1 MRNVLRRT
9 QFSISLK
16 LGPIFQYKRCK
27 DAAKYYGPQKSAQTE
42 VKTECTATDRKIL
55 LLCSDIPGCENISM
69 GEGNGCVDIDKMEH
83 GYEILDDDAIVQN
96 VTAMADGETDEEAE
110 KPALMEAHT

>member
-1 MRNVLRRT
+1 
-9 QFSISLK
+9 
-16 LGPIFQYKRCK
+16 
-27 DAAKYYGPQKSAQTE
+27 
-42 VKTECTATDRKIL
+42 
-55 LLCSDIPGCENISM
+55 
-69 GEGNGCVDIDKMEH
+69 MED

>member
-1 MRNVLRRT
+1 LDT
-9 QFSISLK
+9 EIHAK
-16 LGPIFQYKRCK
+16 CTKK
-27 DAAKYYGPQKSAQTE
+27 DAIFNITKARTDLPVQT
-42 VKTECTATDRKIL
+42 L
-55 LLCSDIPGCENISM
+55 HDIPGCENISM
-69 GEGNGCVDIDKMEH
+69 GEGNGCVDIDKMED